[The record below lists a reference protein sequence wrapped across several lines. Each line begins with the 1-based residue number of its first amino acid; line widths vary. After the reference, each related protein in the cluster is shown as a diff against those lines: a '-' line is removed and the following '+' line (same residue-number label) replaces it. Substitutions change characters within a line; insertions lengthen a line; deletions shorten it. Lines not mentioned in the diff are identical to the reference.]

1 MTTIARIP
9 FGRCGHLSSRVIF
22 GAAALYSMR
31 QDRADRLLDS
41 LLDCGINHIDTA
53 ADYGDSEVR
62 LAPWLA
68 KHRAEVFLAT
78 KTGDRTYRA
87 AKESLH
93 RSLERMRVDHVD
105 LLQLHNLVDAR
116 EWEVAMGPGG
126 ALEALVEAR
135 DQGLVRFLGVTGHGV
150 SVAARHLASV
160 ERFDFDSVLLPYNPT
175 MMRLPE
181 YAADFE
187 ALVATCEGR
196 GVAVQTIKAIAK
208 RRWQDDSTAHF
219 SWYEPLTDA
228 NAIRRAVGFVLSRP
242 GFFLNSS
249 SDGRLLPMIVEA
261 AGGGAI
267 APSAAEIEAD
277 IATHRMEALFA
288 PGVDEI

>member
-9 FGRCGHLSSRVIF
+9 FGRSGHLSSRVIF

-53 ADYGDSEVR
+53 ADYGDSEIR

-93 RSLERMRVDHVD
+93 RSLERMKVDHVD

-116 EWEVAMGPGG
+116 EWEVAMGPAG

-135 DQGLVRFLGVTGHGV
+135 DEGLVRFLGVTGHGV
-150 SVAARHLASV
+150 SVAARHMASL
-160 ERFDFDSVLLPYNPT
+160 ERFDFDSVLLPYSPT

-187 ALVATCEGR
+187 ALVAACEQR

-208 RRWQDDSTAHF
+208 RRWQDGSTAHF

-228 NAIRRAVGFVLSRP
+228 DVIRRAVGFVLSRP

-249 SDGRLLPMIVEA
+249 SDGRLLPLIVEA
-261 AGGGAI
+261 AGTGAI

-277 IATHRMEALFA
+277 IATHGMEALFA
-288 PGVDEI
+288 PGVDDI

>member
-1 MTTIARIP
+1 MTSIPRSP
-9 FGRCGHLSSRVIF
+9 FGRTAHLSSRVIF

-41 LLDCGINHIDTA
+41 LLESGINHIDTA

-62 LAPWLA
+62 LAPWLS

-78 KTGDRTYRA
+78 KTGDRTARA
-87 AKESLH
+87 ARDSLH
-93 RSLERMRVDHVD
+93 RSLDRMKVDHVD
-105 LLQLHNLVDAR
+105 LLQLHNLVDAQ

-135 DQGLVRFLGVTGHGV
+135 AEGLVRFLGVTGHGV
-150 SVAARHLASV
+150 SVAARHLASL

-187 ALVATCEGR
+187 ALVATCETR
-196 GVAVQTIKAIAK
+196 GVAVQTIKAVAR
-208 RRWQDDSTAHF
+208 RRWQDGSTAHF

-228 NAIRRAVGFVLSRP
+228 DAIRRAVGFVLSRP

-249 SDGRLLPMIVEA
+249 SDGRLLPLIVEA
-261 AGGGAI
+261 ARGNVT
-267 APSAAEIEAD
+267 APSAAQIEAD
-277 IATHRMEALFA
+277 IAAHGMEALFA
-288 PGVDEI
+288 PGLDDI